1 MNIDLLI
8 RKIIKISETKI
19 IKLFFIFFESIF
31 LWHCNRANRKG
42 KKINDKL
49 FKFFAFFSDGRLYT
63 FHRRQLHKFLT
74 NNLDMDS
81 EIDKKI
87 YQLTNRSYAKL
98 FDLNPEDVKSTI
110 EYFYNQKIYDSHLPT
125 NTDFPSKL
133 IGVKDFLNNEDSN
146 IGSFNI
152 QSSLNSSVVKKIC
165 RMKLIWDVAKKYLNT
180 KDVKIFS
187 VDTMLKK
194 RSSREHYVTNL
205 HKDPDSA
212 ACLVFFIY
220 WTEVSRLNG
229 ATRIVPGNHLF
240 LPDRNVHHYIG
251 EPIVEYLECK
261 GGTVFALDP
270 WAMHAGNPKITS
282 PGIATQI
289 RFTSMPSVTYYLDQ
303 NYLFK
308 DNLDEI
314 NCINNEK

>member
-1 MNIDLLI
+1 MKIDLLI

-31 LWHCNRANRKG
+31 LWHCNKANRKG

-63 FHRRQLHKFLT
+63 FHRRQLHELSN

-146 IGSFNI
+146 IGSFDI
-152 QSSLNSSVVKKIC
+152 Q
-165 RMKLIWDVAKKYLNT
+165 
-180 KDVKIFS
+180 
-187 VDTMLKK
+187 
-194 RSSREHYVTNL
+194 NL
-205 HKDPDSA
+205 
-212 ACLVFFIY
+212 
-220 WTEVSRLNG
+220 
-229 ATRIVPGNHLF
+229 
-240 LPDRNVHHYIG
+240 
-251 EPIVEYLECK
+251 
-261 GGTVFALDP
+261 
-270 WAMHAGNPKITS
+270 
-282 PGIATQI
+282 
-289 RFTSMPSVTYYLDQ
+289 
-303 NYLFK
+303 
-308 DNLDEI
+308 
-314 NCINNEK
+314 